1 MSTELNDLLNEARE
15 LENADSSDYTAATAA
30 HPNRDKAKTLT
41 VRLTDDEMVRLRAT
55 AAERGLPVSAV
66 VRAAIAHELQD
77 DDGREFVSILM
88 PLAASSGEP
97 LRSFFA
103 PREIDAL
110 VSGCGLEV
118 VDHPDRAE
126 LIRRYFADRTDGL
139 QPYGGEC
146 FVTARVP

>member
-15 LENADSSDYTAATAA
+15 LENADSSDYTTATAA

-77 DDGREFVSILM
+77 DDSDSTRALM
-88 PLAASSGEP
+88 TALRDHNLAIVRMAK
-97 LRSFFA
+97 
-103 PREIDAL
+103 
-110 VSGCGLEV
+110 
-118 VDHPDRAE
+118 
-126 LIRRYFADRTDGL
+126 
-139 QPYGGEC
+139 
-146 FVTARVP
+146 